1 MFKCLFMKKYNA
13 GRIFHYSNTYSLNL
27 IFELIYRFIIRI
39 DNIHMLH
46 SMYIIIEM
54 QMCI

>member
-13 GRIFHYSNTYSLNL
+13 SRIFHYSNTYSLNL